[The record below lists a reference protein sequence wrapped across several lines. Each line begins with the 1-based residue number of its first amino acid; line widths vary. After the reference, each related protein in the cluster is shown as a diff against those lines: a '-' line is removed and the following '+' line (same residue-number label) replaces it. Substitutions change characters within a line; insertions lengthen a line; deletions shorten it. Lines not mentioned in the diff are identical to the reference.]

1 ADIVVVADDW
11 MPVDRQTNVEFKTI
25 TSVSECQIKRIQ
37 SVLGNELLSSGTAV
51 TKKQWTNRHGDRFYW
66 AVC

>member
-1 ADIVVVADDW
+1 LSRSLSNFETADIVVVADDW

-37 SVLGNELLSSGTAV
+37 SVLGNGLLRSGTAV
-51 TKKQWTNRHGDRFYW
+51 TKK
-66 AVC
+66 